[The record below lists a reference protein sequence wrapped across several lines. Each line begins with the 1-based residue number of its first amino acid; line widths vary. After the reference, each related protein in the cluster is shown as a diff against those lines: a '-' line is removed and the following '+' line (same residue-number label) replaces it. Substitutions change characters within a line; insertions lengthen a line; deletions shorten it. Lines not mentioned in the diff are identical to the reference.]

1 MIGVCPVDFENIV
14 TVTKYQKEPE
24 NLVVCVFGWG
34 GGCNSENIFYNLSC
48 LRFPVQSHTNWEGR
62 VE

>member
-24 NLVVCVFGWG
+24 NLVVCVFGG
-34 GGCNSENIFYNLSC
+34 GGVVI
-48 LRFPVQSHTNWEGR
+48 LRISFIT
-62 VE
+62 